1 MIPAPEIS
9 SINCSTGVVIFKS
22 KGEESCRSPSLWHTF
37 LNLRRPET
45 VTHNLRDLSAG
56 CSGFEDKLISPHL
69 LSTSALRFL
78 HSNLPFRLCDC
89 LHDYSGDATW
99 TQATDKATESFLAS
113 APLNMWAREGGNGQL
128 SRREKVRSHR
138 WYSASP
144 SSEGAQ
150 TLGRQQIVSVWLV
163 IIAKRGFH
171 SSFDYIN
178 PSWESNPFWRGEHVK
193 SVNTWLSRKYKWLP
207 FKGPPCSAGSIK
219 TQVGMRGWVY
229 LFLEGFLEC
238 SSLAY
243 WTDSSFRLLKKSEL
257 QFHGLVSCGHVF
269 GFSFS
274 FFFFFL
280 CCGGFSFSATHHV
293 NNELHR

>member
-1 MIPAPEIS
+1 MPHE
-9 SINCSTGVVIFKS
+9 
-22 KGEESCRSPSLWHTF
+22 
-37 LNLRRPET
+37 RRPRT
-45 VTHNLRDLSAG
+45 KPRNLFLPR
-56 CSGFEDKLISPHL
+56 H
-69 LSTSALRFL
+69 LSTCELGR
-78 HSNLPFRLCDC
+78 
-89 LHDYSGDATW
+89 
-99 TQATDKATESFLAS
+99 
-113 APLNMWAREGGNGQL
+113 GGNGQL

-193 SVNTWLSRKYKWLP
+193 SVNTWLSQKYKWLP
-207 FKGPPCSAGSIK
+207 FKGPLCSAGSIK
-219 TQVGMRGWVY
+219 TQVGMTGWVY

-274 FFFFFL
+274 FFFFLSLLWGLFIL
-280 CCGGFSFSATHHV
+280 CHPPC
-293 NNELHR
+293 E